1 VSLQAVFKPSNQ
13 QQQQSDGDDS
23 DHPES
28 EGGAGGPDDSIE
40 DLSHD
45 VMSDDSGS
53 DVDPDP
59 CADAAAGRAR
69 TGKHRRAAAA
79 ANGSNA
85 AAAAAGS
92 SDGSDEEGGDLD
104 PERVLLYERSKLR
117 WYYAV
122 VECVDANT
130 AAAIYEACDGIEFE
144 RSASKFDLRCA
155 VVCGGCGVEAVVQRM
170 GC

>member
-1 VSLQAVFKPSNQ
+1 MADDVI
-13 QQQQSDGDDS
+13 SD
-23 DHPES
+23 
-28 EGGAGGPDDSIE
+28 
-40 DLSHD
+40 D

-59 CADAAAGRAR
+59 TAAAA
-69 TGKHRRAAAA
+69 GKHRRAA

-85 AAAAAGS
+85 AAAAATAAAAAAGS
-92 SDGSDEEGGDLD
+92 SDDGSDEEGGDLD

-122 VECVDANT
+122 VECVDANI

-144 RSASKFDLRCA
+144 RSASKFDLRW
-155 VVCGGCGVEAVVQRM
+155 G
-170 GC
+170 